1 MKCLNF
7 FFAITFLPFQLN
19 VTVSFDKKRFK
30 VAFIA
35 RGPYMVKFILGSES
49 RPLLGIRTLQAASP
63 SRTAICEVSGV
74 LVILLRS

>member
-1 MKCLNF
+1 
-7 FFAITFLPFQLN
+7 
-19 VTVSFDKKRFK
+19 
-30 VAFIA
+30 
-35 RGPYMVKFILGSES
+35 MVKFILGSES